1 MKISQREARRLRK
14 RVDEL
19 EERETKRFATWAT
32 SGYPGGTH
40 LGGYTLSCDGWFYG
54 ALKTARR
61 LGCALVATIDDAG
74 ELRIY
79 AVKK

>member
-32 SGYPGGTH
+32 FGYPGGVQ
-40 LGGYTLSCDGWFYG
+40 LGNRKLDTEGWFFG
-54 ALKTARR
+54 TLKTARR
-61 LGCALVATIDDAG
+61 LGCALVVTVADDG
-74 ELRIY
+74 CIRYY